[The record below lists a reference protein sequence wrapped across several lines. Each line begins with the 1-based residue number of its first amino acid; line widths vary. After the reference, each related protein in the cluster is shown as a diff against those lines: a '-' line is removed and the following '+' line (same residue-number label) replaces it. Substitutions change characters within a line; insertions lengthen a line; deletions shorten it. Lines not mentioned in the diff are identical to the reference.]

1 MKHLSKYFAVAL
13 SALFMASCQQPDFK
27 VSEAEATKAINSIT
41 ASFIDDTSE
50 ENHFKSEIDYDNHV
64 ITIVFPYTY
73 PANTKYNL
81 TEDDLKKVKV
91 VANLDDNCF
100 IEPSILIMDLT
111 QDNIITVINQKKERT
126 DYIVRGEI
134 RKSNACA
141 VTAFKLVDENL
152 VGVVNES
159 TKVISIIK
167 DGAPA
172 KQLAEVELSF
182 GATITGTDP
191 TKVACDYSKD
201 VKFTVTAQDG
211 KTTAEYTVKVQLPST
226 LEKGMRPGS
235 GKILW
240 NNKIVDTYAPATP
253 LMMTSMAVIKDYIV
267 LNTRNE
273 DMMVVNRKTGAK
285 EGTIKLPFKSS
296 LGNFKATG
304 DSSDNILVTNLD
316 SKEIVV
322 YRIKGI
328 NGTPTEYIRYNVG
341 GKSYGRGISVI
352 GSLDKDAVIT
362 MPRYEDAGWYFLRWT
377 VTGGVLNTEPELVTI
392 NSSVSAGGWV
402 YNCDVVATDPSNPK
416 SDYFVNSY
424 AKLTGGTTANVD
436 RGTIWIDGATNKDK
450 CHSPYTSSNWVR
462 NALDYVKFNGVGYLI
477 ANSVNSFTWGA
488 DDMIYL
494 YDLGDANLDNI
505 VWKSEVGIYGS
516 MSSINQANG
525 NACSDVALRL
535 SDNGYYMYAY
545 FFFAGGQLVCVQFD
559 CLDM

>member
-134 RKSNACA
+134 RKSKACA

-167 DGAPA
+167 DEAPA

-240 NNKIVDTYAPATP
+240 NNKIVDTYAPAKP

-273 DMMVVNRKTGAK
+273 DMIVVNRKTGAK
-285 EGTIKLPFKSS
+285 DGTIKLPFKSS

-362 MPRYEDAGWYFLRWT
+362 MPRFEDAGWYFLRWT

-392 NSSVSAGGWV
+392 NSSVKAEGWR
-402 YNCDVVATDPSNPK
+402 YDCDVVATDPSNPK

-505 VWKSEVGIYGS
+505 VWKSEAGIYGS
-516 MSSINQANG
+516 MSNITQANG

>member
-111 QDNIITVINQKKERT
+111 QDNIITVINQNKERT

-167 DGAPA
+167 DEAPA

-362 MPRYEDAGWYFLRWT
+362 MPRFEDAGWYFLRWT

-516 MSSINQANG
+516 MSNINQANG

>member
-167 DGAPA
+167 DEAPA

-285 EGTIKLPFKSS
+285 EGPIKLPFKSC

-362 MPRYEDAGWYFLRWT
+362 MPRFEDAGWYFLRWT

-392 NSSVSAGGWV
+392 NSSVNAGGWV

-424 AKLTGGTTANVD
+424 AKLTGGTTASED

-462 NALDYVKFNGVGYLI
+462 NALDYVKFIGVGYLI
-477 ANSVNSFTWGA
+477 ANSVNSVTWGA

-505 VWKSEVGIYGS
+505 VWKSEAGIYGS
-516 MSSINQANG
+516 MSNITQANG

>member
-81 TEDDLKKVKV
+81 TKDDLKKVKV

-167 DGAPA
+167 DEAPA

-362 MPRYEDAGWYFLRWT
+362 MPRFEDAGWYFLRWT

-392 NSSVSAGGWV
+392 NSSVNAGGWV

-516 MSSINQANG
+516 MSNINQANG

>member
-1 MKHLSKYFAVAL
+1 M
-13 SALFMASCQQPDFK
+13 
-27 VSEAEATKAINSIT
+27 
-41 ASFIDDTSE
+41 
-50 ENHFKSEIDYDNHV
+50 
-64 ITIVFPYTY
+64 
-73 PANTKYNL
+73 
-81 TEDDLKKVKV
+81 
-91 VANLDDNCF
+91 
-100 IEPSILIMDLT
+100 
-111 QDNIITVINQKKERT
+111 
-126 DYIVRGEI
+126 
-134 RKSNACA
+134 
-141 VTAFKLVDENL
+141 
-152 VGVVNES
+152 GVVNES

-167 DGAPA
+167 DEAPA

-352 GSLDKDAVIT
+352 GSLDEDAVIT
-362 MPRYEDAGWYFLRWT
+362 MPRFEDAGWYFLRWT

-392 NSSVSAGGWV
+392 NSSVNAGGWV

-505 VWKSEVGIYGS
+505 VWKSELGIYGS
-516 MSSINQANG
+516 MNNIAQANG
-525 NACSDVALRL
+525 GACSDVALRL

-545 FFFAGGQLVCVQFD
+545 FFFAGGQLVCLQFD

>member
-134 RKSNACA
+134 RKSKACA

-167 DGAPA
+167 DEAPA

-516 MSSINQANG
+516 MNSINQANG

>member
-81 TEDDLKKVKV
+81 TKDDLKKVKV

-167 DGAPA
+167 DEAPA

-328 NGTPTEYIRYNVG
+328 TGTPTEYIRYNVG
-341 GKSYGRGISVI
+341 GNSYGRGISVI

-362 MPRYEDAGWYFLRWT
+362 MPRFGDAGWYFLRWT

-392 NSSVSAGGWV
+392 NSSVNAGGWV

-424 AKLTGGTTANVD
+424 AKLTGGTTASED

-505 VWKSEVGIYGS
+505 VWKSEAGIYGS
-516 MSSINQANG
+516 MSNITQANG

>member
-81 TEDDLKKVKV
+81 TKDDLKKVKV

-167 DGAPA
+167 DEAPA

-362 MPRYEDAGWYFLRWT
+362 MPRFGDAGWYFLRWT

-516 MSSINQANG
+516 MSNINQANG

>member
-111 QDNIITVINQKKERT
+111 QDNLITVINQKKERT
-126 DYIVRGEI
+126 DYIVRSEI

-167 DGAPA
+167 DEAPA

-362 MPRYEDAGWYFLRWT
+362 MPRFEDAGWYFLRWT

-392 NSSVSAGGWV
+392 NSSVNAGGWV

-424 AKLTGGTTANVD
+424 AKLTGGTTASED

-505 VWKSEVGIYGS
+505 VWKSEAGIYGS
-516 MSSINQANG
+516 MSNITQANG

>member
-167 DGAPA
+167 DEAPA
-172 KQLAEVELSF
+172 KQLAEVELYF

-362 MPRYEDAGWYFLRWT
+362 MPRFEDAGWYFLRWT

-392 NSSVSAGGWV
+392 NSSVNAGGWV

-505 VWKSEVGIYGS
+505 VWKSEAGIYGS
-516 MSSINQANG
+516 MSNITQANG

>member
-41 ASFIDDTSE
+41 ASFIDDTSD

-64 ITIVFPYTY
+64 ITIIFPYTY

-91 VANLDDNCF
+91 VANLDDNCS

-111 QDNIITVINQKKERT
+111 QDNLITVINQKKERT

-141 VTAFKLVDENL
+141 VTAFKLIDENL

-167 DGAPA
+167 DEAPA

-226 LEKGMRPGS
+226 LEKGMRHGS

-352 GSLDKDAVIT
+352 GSLDEDAVIT
-362 MPRYEDAGWYFLRWT
+362 MPRFEDAGWYFLRWT

-392 NSSVSAGGWV
+392 NSSVNAGGWV

-462 NALDYVKFNGVGYLI
+462 NALDYVKFNDVGYLI

-505 VWKSEVGIYGS
+505 VWKSELGIYGS
-516 MSSINQANG
+516 MNNIAQANG
-525 NACSDVALRL
+525 GACSDVALRL

-545 FFFAGGQLVCVQFD
+545 FFFAGGQLVCLQFD

>member
-50 ENHFKSEIDYDNHV
+50 ENHFKSEIDYDNYV

-167 DGAPA
+167 DEAPA

>member
-167 DGAPA
+167 DEAPA

-392 NSSVSAGGWV
+392 NSSVNAGGWV

>member
-134 RKSNACA
+134 RKSKACA

-167 DGAPA
+167 DEAPA

-362 MPRYEDAGWYFLRWT
+362 MPRFEDAGWYFLRWT

-392 NSSVSAGGWV
+392 NSSVNAGGWV

-424 AKLTGGTTANVD
+424 AKLTGGTTASED

-505 VWKSEVGIYGS
+505 VWKSEAGIYGS
-516 MSSINQANG
+516 MSNITQANG

>member
-73 PANTKYNL
+73 PAHTKYNL
-81 TEDDLKKVKV
+81 PEDDLKKVKV

-167 DGAPA
+167 DEAPA

-392 NSSVSAGGWV
+392 NSSVNAGGWV

-516 MSSINQANG
+516 MSNINQANG

>member
-111 QDNIITVINQKKERT
+111 QDNIITVIN
-126 DYIVRGEI
+126 EI
-134 RKSNACA
+134 RKSKACA

-167 DGAPA
+167 DEAPA

>member
-81 TEDDLKKVKV
+81 TKDDLKKVKV

-167 DGAPA
+167 DEAPA

-362 MPRYEDAGWYFLRWT
+362 MPRFGDAGWYFLRWT

-494 YDLGDANLDNI
+494 YDLGDANLDNV

-516 MSSINQANG
+516 MSNINQANG

>member
-73 PANTKYNL
+73 PANTTYNL

-167 DGAPA
+167 DEAPA

-341 GKSYGRGISVI
+341 GKSYVRGISVI

-362 MPRYEDAGWYFLRWT
+362 MPRFEDAGWYFLRWT

-392 NSSVSAGGWV
+392 NSSVNAGGWV

-505 VWKSEVGIYGS
+505 VWKSEAGIYGS
-516 MSSINQANG
+516 MSNITQANG

>member
-167 DGAPA
+167 DEAPA

-392 NSSVSAGGWV
+392 NSSVNAGGWV

-424 AKLTGGTTANVD
+424 AKLTGGTTASED

-505 VWKSEVGIYGS
+505 VWKSEAGIYGS
-516 MSSINQANG
+516 MSNITQANG

>member
-167 DGAPA
+167 DEAPA

-362 MPRYEDAGWYFLRWT
+362 MPRFEDAGWYFLRWT

-392 NSSVSAGGWV
+392 NSSVNAGGWV

-424 AKLTGGTTANVD
+424 AKLTGGTIASED

-505 VWKSEVGIYGS
+505 VWKSEAGIYGS
-516 MSSINQANG
+516 MSNITQANG

>member
-126 DYIVRGEI
+126 DYIVRGEM

-167 DGAPA
+167 DEAPA

-362 MPRYEDAGWYFLRWT
+362 MPRFEDAGWYFLRWT

-392 NSSVSAGGWV
+392 NSSVNAGGWV

-505 VWKSEVGIYGS
+505 VWKSEAGIYGS
-516 MSSINQANG
+516 MSNINQANG